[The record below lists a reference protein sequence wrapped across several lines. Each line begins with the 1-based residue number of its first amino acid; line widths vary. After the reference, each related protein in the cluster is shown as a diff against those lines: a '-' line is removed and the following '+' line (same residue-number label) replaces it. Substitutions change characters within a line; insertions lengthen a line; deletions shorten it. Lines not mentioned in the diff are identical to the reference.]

1 MMIMPISTGGIGNVE
16 ISSGAAK
23 AKSKTEEK
31 AMDAFASLMNM
42 TSENYNNIQNDTS
55 SDVEI
60 SAASDYEES
69 GKTEYEIKDDTYN
82 KDYNNIENSKSEKT
96 TADAG
101 DGEVIDTDKV
111 SKALT
116 ELKEMVMEKLDIT
129 EEELDELLNSM
140 NISLFDLM
148 DVNILK
154 DFILTKEECS
164 NIDILINENIST
176 LVGDMTENL
185 QDIISDNHIEN
196 VEEFISFA
204 EENINELYGTTVS
217 AGEDISKETNIDVMT
232 VSEPDVADVQD
243 KDADIIVNIKS
254 EDINNNTQN
263 TDKDSFSGNQ
273 YQQHGKETPEN
284 VVTSNLNQAVNNAFM
299 TNEVGEVPAYVNQ
312 INEADVVRQI
322 IDEIRVNVTK
332 DTTSMEVQLN
342 PESLGKV
349 QINVASKNGMITA
362 QIITENEAAKH
373 AMENNIALLKETFN
387 NQELKVEAVEVT
399 IASYEFFN
407 QGQDAQ
413 FEENRQNNASGATGN
428 INLNN
433 SMQDDE
439 LSDEQKL
446 QIEVMK
452 QQGSSVNYSV

>member
-1 MMIMPISTGGIGNVE
+1 MIMPISTGGIGNVE

-82 KDYNNIENSKSEKT
+82 KDYNNIENSKSEKI

-176 LVGDMTENL
+176 LVGDMAENL

-243 KDADIIVNIKS
+243 KDADIIVNIKT
-254 EDINNNTQN
+254 EDINNNTQD

-332 DTTSMEVQLN
+332 DTTSIEVQLN

-413 FEENRQNNASGATGN
+413 FEENHQNNASGATGN

-452 QQGSSVNYSV
+452 QRGSSVNYSV

>member
-1 MMIMPISTGGIGNVE
+1 MIMPISTGGIGNVE
-16 ISSGAAK
+16 ISSGVAK

-42 TSENYNNIQNDTS
+42 TSENYNNIQNETS
-55 SDVEI
+55 SDVET
-60 SAASDYEES
+60 SAASGYEES
-69 GKTEYEIKDDTYN
+69 GKKEYEIKDDTYN
-82 KDYNNIENSKSEKT
+82 NIENSKSKKT

-101 DGEVIDTDKV
+101 DGEVMDTDKV

-116 ELKEMVMEKLDIT
+116 ELKEMVMDKLDIT
-129 EEELDELLNSM
+129 EEELDELLNNM
-140 NISLFDLM
+140 NISLYDLM
-148 DVNILK
+148 DVNILR

-185 QDIISDNHIEN
+185 QDIISGNHIEN

-217 AGEDISKETNIDVMT
+217 AGEYISKETNIDVMA
-232 VSEPDVADVQD
+232 VSEPDAADMQD

-254 EDINNNTQN
+254 EDININTQN

-284 VVTSNLNQAVNNAFM
+284 VVTNNLNQAVNNAFM

-349 QINVASKNGMITA
+349 QINVASKDGMITA

-373 AMENNIALLKETFN
+373 AVENNIALLKETFN